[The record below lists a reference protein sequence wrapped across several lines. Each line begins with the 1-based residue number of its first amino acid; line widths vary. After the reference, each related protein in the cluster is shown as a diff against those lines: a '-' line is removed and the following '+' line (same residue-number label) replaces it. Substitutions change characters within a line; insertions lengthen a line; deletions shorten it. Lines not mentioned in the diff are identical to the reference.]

1 MREAHRV
8 VADWMAAAGMAT
20 RVDAAG
26 NLRGV
31 YLPPG
36 CYSERRVLIG
46 SHLDTVVNAGKY
58 DGVLGV
64 MLGIAT
70 VAAVRESGE
79 ALPWAVEVI
88 GFSDE
93 EGVRFG
99 APFLGSRALA
109 GTLDEALLELRDAS
123 GTSVGEALR
132 EFGVD
137 PAGVPEC
144 AVTASE
150 VVAYVEP
157 HIEQGPRLEQL
168 GAALGVVSAIAGQT
182 RLTVEWNGA
191 GGHAGTVPM
200 DGRNDALAAACR
212 WVTVV
217 EELARNTAGLVATVG
232 RMEVEPNATNCI
244 TRRVR
249 TSLDVRSASDAV
261 RLEAV
266 LGMTDAAAEIGR
278 QSRVGVEVRYDH
290 EHSATPMDA
299 ALTAKLAAAIERAGG
314 EPHTLV
320 SGAGHD
326 AGMMAAVAPAA
337 MLFVRC
343 RGGVSHDPTEFCSR
357 EDVTAALG
365 AMAGFVE
372 QLATRDIGA

>member
-1 MREAHRV
+1 
-8 VADWMAAAGMAT
+8 
-20 RVDAAG
+20 
-26 NLRGV
+26 
-31 YLPPG
+31 
-36 CYSERRVLIG
+36 
-46 SHLDTVVNAGKY
+46 
-58 DGVLGV
+58 
-64 MLGIAT
+64 
-70 VAAVRESGE
+70 
-79 ALPWAVEVI
+79 
-88 GFSDE
+88 
-93 EGVRFG
+93 
-99 APFLGSRALA
+99 
-109 GTLDEALLELRDAS
+109 
-123 GTSVGEALR
+123 
-132 EFGVD
+132 
-137 PAGVPEC
+137 
-144 AVTASE
+144 
-150 VVAYVEP
+150 
-157 HIEQGPRLEQL
+157 
-168 GAALGVVSAIAGQT
+168 
-182 RLTVEWNGA
+182 
-191 GGHAGTVPM
+191 
-200 DGRNDALAAACR
+200 
-212 WVTVV
+212 VTVV
-217 EELARNTAGLVATVG
+217 EELARATAGLVATVG
-232 RMEVEPNATNCI
+232 RMEVEPNATNCVP
-244 TRRVR
+244 RRVR

-365 AMAGFVE
+365 VMGGFVE